1 MARFKHRYPLNVV
14 GRFYIDDQCTDC
26 DLCRECAP
34 HNIRR
39 DDRLGQS
46 YVFRQPETEE
56 EIAACMEG
64 VQGCPTDAVG
74 DDGDRYDWK
83 TTPIVDWNTISRLYG
98 DETVEFDLSSPVIPY
113 SETLSEDKPKKG
125 DAVSATQMSPLLWQR
140 IRRIYGFKEP

>member
-1 MARFKHRYPLNVV
+1 MASFKHRYPLNVV

-39 DDRLGQS
+39 DDRLGHS

-64 VQGCPTDAVG
+64 VHGCPTDAVG

-83 TTPIVDWNTISRLYG
+83 ITPIVDWNTISRLYG
-98 DETVEFDLSSPVIPY
+98 DETVEFDLTSPVIPY
-113 SETLSEDKPKKG
+113 SEPLPEDTPKTG
-125 DAVSATQMSPLLWQR
+125 DAVSATQLSPLLWQR
-140 IRRIYGFKEP
+140 IRRIFGPKEP